1 MRILMVHP
9 HDIYSSVEP
18 WTRRIK
24 SLASELVKN
33 NYEVKLVYFPLF
45 NNENLKSHI
54 LDGYEVISFNRYPSP
69 IVFLRNTLKFIKL
82 GRWADIIHFQK
93 CHHYASIP
101 AVISAYLNRKPLH
114 YDWDDWE
121 EMIWYESCGRN
132 LHSKFIGF
140 SFKILERFL
149 SKLSDTVSV
158 SSEHLKNLAL
168 SFGVKKENIFSI
180 PVGADLEQFN
190 PNIEGSK
197 IRRDYDITGP
207 LVLYVGQLHGA
218 QYIDLFIKAANT
230 ILHKNPKVQ
239 FMVVGEGFME
249 NSLRELVKE
258 LGVEDRV
265 IFTGSMP
272 HHKISEYIGA
282 ADICVA
288 PFKETKVT
296 VCKSPLKIVE
306 YLAGGKAIV
315 ASNVGEV
322 RRMLGG
328 VGILV
333 EPGDFHSLAWGIL
346 RLLVDKKLRENLS
359 RFSRQRAERRYN
371 WKESAS
377 SLISAYRYLEK
388 RAHSDKDKR

>member
-1 MRILMVHP
+1 MVHP
-9 HDIYSSVEP
+9 HDIHSPVEP

-24 SLASELVKN
+24 SLAVELVKN
-33 NYEVKLVYFPLF
+33 GYEVKLVYFSL
-45 NNENLKSHI
+45 NYTGNQKSDF
-54 LDGYEVISFNRYPSP
+54 LDGYEVIPFNRYPSP
-69 IVFLRNTLKFIKL
+69 IVFLKNTLEFINL

-149 SKLSDTVSV
+149 PKLSDTVSV
-158 SSEHLKNLAL
+158 SSEYLKNLAL
-168 SFGVKKENIFSI
+168 SFGVKNDNIFSV
-180 PVGADLEQFN
+180 PVGADSGQFN
-190 PNIEGSK
+190 PNINGSK
-197 IRRDYDITGP
+197 IKETYGIKGD
-207 LVLYVGQLHGA
+207 LVLYIGQLHGA
-218 QYIDLFIKAANT
+218 QYIDLFIKAVN
-230 ILHKNPKVQ
+230 IVLHKNSNVW
-239 FMVVGEGFME
+239 FMIVGEGFME
-249 NSLRELVKE
+249 KSLRELVEE
-258 LGVEDRV
+258 LGIKDKA
-265 IFTGSMP
+265 IFTGSVP
-272 HHKISEYIGA
+272 HHKIPEYIAA

-288 PFKETKVT
+288 PFRDTKVT
-296 VCKSPLKIVE
+296 RCKSPLKIVE
-306 YLAGGKAIV
+306 YLASGKAIV
-315 ASNVGEV
+315 AGNVGEV
-322 RRMLGG
+322 RKMVGG

-359 RFSRQRAERRYN
+359 RFSRQRVERRYN
-371 WKESAS
+371 WRESAS

-388 RAHSDKDKR
+388 CAHSDKNKR